1 MTLFLQHCR
10 RRRQLSWKG
19 ARLSTLA
26 IICHEGSPDL
36 PVSSFSA
43 AINLCPELTPCW
55 AVDLLA
61 EPAVSINMMTIG
73 CCSAG
78 VQKPLL
84 WPACFTSGCV
94 GNSKAPY
101 LISLRLI
108 CTFSRHA
115 FKLRTAILLVLM
127 LRYWSRTWW
136 WFVAFFQTL
145 WSSLLNK
152 NALTVRGAVFQRV
165 VRCSEDPVCLGPL
178 GNIVVVLRS
187 SFLF

>member
-10 RRRQLSWKG
+10 RRRQLSRKV

-84 WPACFTSGCV
+84 WPACFTSGCME
-94 GNSKAPY
+94 NSKAPY
-101 LISLRLI
+101 LHILKTCFQIENCHSTRTHAQILKPNLMMVRCI
-108 CTFSRHA
+108 FSN
-115 FKLRTAILLVLM
+115 FVVIVKLR
-127 LRYWSRTWW
+127 R
-136 WFVAFFQTL
+136 
-145 WSSLLNK
+145 
-152 NALTVRGAVFQRV
+152 
-165 VRCSEDPVCLGPL
+165 
-178 GNIVVVLRS
+178 
-187 SFLF
+187 